1 MHDLRHPS
9 IVHLPSP
16 LAEWIETMSR
26 RVGVPPYRVLG
37 ALMERFIEKLPAR
50 SRRRLATRLK
60 HSTNETLQ

>member
-1 MHDLRHPS
+1 
-9 IVHLPSP
+9 
-16 LAEWIETMSR
+16 MSR